1 MNASEQEK
9 THMKKTSLIVKEW
22 FASKKATE
30 MGRRFYNNG
39 VFAILAKSEKA
50 VKVLCAS
57 ESCGKVS
64 YWVPKSCLDIS
75 PFDQEKNEYNELHA
89 DASQIDEMLNT
100 MPVKT
105 YEEAVADYNEE
116 MSWYR

>member
-1 MNASEQEK
+1 
-9 THMKKTSLIVKEW
+9 MKKTSLIVKEW
-22 FASKKATE
+22 FASKKASE
-30 MGRRFYNNG
+30 LGRRVYTND

-57 ESCGKVS
+57 DSTGKMTF
-64 YWVPKSCLDIS
+64 WAPKSVLDIS
-75 PFDQEKNEYNELHA
+75 TFDNEKNEYNELHA
-89 DASQIDEMLNT
+89 DASQIEEMINN

-116 MSWYR
+116 MSLYR

>member
-9 THMKKTSLIVKEW
+9 THMKKTLIVKEW
-22 FASKKATE
+22 FASKKASE
-30 MGRRFYNNG
+30 LGRRVYTND

-57 ESCGKVS
+57 DSTGKMTF
-64 YWVPKSCLDIS
+64 WAPKSCLDIS
-75 PFDQEKNEYNELHA
+75 TFDKDKNEYNELHA

-105 YEEAVADYNEE
+105 YEEAVAEYEDH
-116 MSWYR
+116 MSLYR